1 MTKDHNFGKVGPLA
15 ILLIFFACSPQ
26 LLGQASVN
34 APVEAITTPKTA
46 TTPKTPK
53 ASKTSEKTS
62 KTLYGQASYYAAKFE
77 GPKTANGEIF
87 YHNKMTAAC
96 NILPLG
102 TWIKIT
108 NLKNGKSIVVKTN
121 DRLHKKTRRLVDLTK
136 TAAHKL
142 GFVKAGLTRVKVEVL
157 KGKP

>member
-1 MTKDHNFGKVGPLA
+1 MSKIHSQSNIGQFALLF
-15 ILLIFFACSPQ
+15 ILLCFSIS
-26 LLGQASVN
+26 LWGQPAGDPAVE
-34 APVEAITTPKTA
+34 PVSSTKEKKTTKSTR
-46 TTPKTPK
+46 
-53 ASKTSEKTS
+53 
-62 KTLYGQASYYAAKFE
+62 TLYGQASYYASKFE
-77 GPKTANGEIF
+77 GRKTATGEIF
-87 YHNKMTAAC
+87 KHSKMTAAC

-108 NLKNGKSIVVKTN
+108 NLRNGKSVVVRTN

-136 TAAHKL
+136 TAAQKL